1 MKSQF
6 IQPYRRKTSNALNA
20 SVHCKQKRF
29 QRLSE
34 TVPTNNLIPQAV
46 WQGISD
52 RQASHTESPSAIKAE
67 SVVRYDQELSGGRPE
82 MLLWCDTSDW
92 LPQFH
97 EVRRHLTVQA
107 VQHHARCGLGRFNF
121 CYSLNNNEVILKQMQ
136 WLVLS
141 TYIYIKFKA
150 RVLILTTT
158 QTICPAVVQLMIT
171 CISYMLPLDV

>member
-1 MKSQF
+1 M
-6 IQPYRRKTSNALNA
+6 TSGVWDIGQTIAGSEVKVGAFGWGHFKNAEET
-20 SVHCKQKRF
+20 S
-29 QRLSE
+29 QRLSK
-34 TVPTNNLIPQAV
+34 TVPANNQILQAV

-136 WLVLS
+136 
-141 TYIYIKFKA
+141 
-150 RVLILTTT
+150 
-158 QTICPAVVQLMIT
+158 
-171 CISYMLPLDV
+171 